1 MTNITLWMMQGMLAL
16 IFTAAS
22 LAKLSQPLEKIEQK
36 IKLPP
41 GIRPQHVRLL
51 GLAELIGVLG
61 LILPRATGIFPFLTP
76 IASLC
81 LAVIMIGAIY
91 VNIRTKQS
99 FALSAVTFFLCI
111 MVTWGRWL

>member
-1 MTNITLWMMQGMLAL
+1 MQGTLGL

-41 GIRPQHVRLL
+41 GIRLQHVRLL

-61 LILPRATGIFPFLTP
+61 LILPGATGIFPFLTP

-81 LAVIMIGAIY
+81 LAVLMIGAIY
-91 VNIRTKQS
+91 VNILTKQS
-99 FALSAVTFFLCI
+99 FVLSAVTFLLCI